1 MSLLRPR
8 PITLA
13 SIASVVALLLSN
25 TDLTSYLKSL
35 LPQSGEATPPAAPA
49 AGGPL
54 GYPGSSSRC
63 PQFFPQKSVL
73 PRIDLSPQRRLRE
86 LCFDAFAVI
95 HSGQSRTPVLVIER
109 LTRRQLQDA
118 RGEERT
124 NRFYPEA
131 RLPSADRATPDD
143 YRNSGFDR
151 GHMAPA
157 ADMPTAQAMAQSFS
171 MANMVPQAQQN
182 NRGPWADIEQATRKY
197 VMRSKGAVQVYT
209 GPMFP
214 KRPRTIGDN
223 QVWVPSQLYKLVYDE
238 TENRAWAYWIDNR
251 DDASFPRPISY
262 AELVKRTGIEFLPG
276 LNPGH

>member
-1 MSLLRPR
+1 MSLRFLPSA
-8 PITLA
+8 LA
-13 SIASVVALLLSN
+13 CVAALV
-25 TDLTSYLKSL
+25 L
-35 LPQSGEATPPAAPA
+35 LPVPASAFDSPFKSFLPGSARTDEQPATPAADAPR
-49 AGGPL
+49 

-63 PQFFPQKSVL
+63 PQFFPQKNL

-151 GHMAPA
+151 GHMALA

-197 VMRSKGAVQVYT
+197 VMRSQGAVQVYT

-238 TENRAWAYWIDNR
+238 AENRAWAYWIDNR
-251 DDASFPRPISY
+251 DEAPMPRPISY

>member
-1 MSLLRPR
+1 MVS
-8 PITLA
+8 PILWRFGPARSGDTLMHYDYDLITIGAGSGGDAA
-13 SIASVVALLLSN
+13 SRRAAALGAHVLIA
-25 TDLTSYLKSL
+25 
-35 LPQSGEATPPAAPA
+35 EASRVGGTCVIRGCVPKKLMVYA
-49 AGGPL
+49 AG
-54 GYPGSSSRC
+54 
-63 PQFFPQKSVL
+63 
-73 PRIDLSPQRRLRE
+73 
-86 LCFDAFAVI
+86 FAD
-95 HSGQSRTPVLVIER
+95 
-109 LTRRQLQDA
+109 QLQDA

-238 TENRAWAYWIDNR
+238 AENRAWAYWIDNR

-262 AELVKRTGIEFLPG
+262 AELVRRTGIEFLPG
-276 LNPGH
+276 LNPGQ